1 MSTNFSGV
9 GAGNIV
15 FRTFP
20 SQCLHFK
27 AQEEPVIEIDWKA
40 VGEEQ

>member
-1 MSTNFSGV
+1 MSTSFSGV
-9 GAGNIV
+9 GAESIV

-20 SQCLHFK
+20 PQCLHFK
-27 AQEEPVIEIDWKA
+27 AQDEPVMEIDGKA